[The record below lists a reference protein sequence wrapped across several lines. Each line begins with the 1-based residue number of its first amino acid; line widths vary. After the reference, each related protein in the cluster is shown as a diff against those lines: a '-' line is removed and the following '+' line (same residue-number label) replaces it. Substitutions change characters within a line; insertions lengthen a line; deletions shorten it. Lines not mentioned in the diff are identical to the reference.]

1 MAYATPSDMLRYFGE
16 SELAQIAAPEDETV
30 TASDITD
37 MIRGNNSGYSSSEAD
52 ADPLNRLQEA
62 LDDASMLIDS
72 YLAGRYATPATDTN
86 ATEVLRRP
94 CAELARCDLYV
105 NGAPEDMVK
114 RCDDI
119 KAWLR
124 DISKGLVSL
133 PFTDNDDEK
142 GSLSS
147 RHMLRVS

>member
-94 CAELARCDLYV
+94 CAELADAEQV
-105 NGAPEDMVK
+105 GAVHRTSVK
-114 RCDDI
+114 MGVERVIEGLDI
-119 KAWLR
+119 NQ
-124 DISKGLVSL
+124 G
-133 PFTDNDDEK
+133 
-142 GSLSS
+142 
-147 RHMLRVS
+147 